1 MSREE
6 LLAKTKEEVSAIAKD
21 FGVTR
26 SIGSKRKT
34 KEQLIDEIME
44 KQNPQ
49 SETETVEVEDEDWQ
63 QPETEKEVTEADAE
77 VVAEEILTP
86 EQKAERRKSYVE
98 NVQIGTLVAFKS
110 ITGKVKSAKVV
121 KRSSKNRR
129 LKVETKYGAEFVI
142 PYDDVIWVRTNK
154 RWPKGVYQL
163 LKGVTNNE
171 EGK

>member
-34 KEQLIDEIME
+34 KEQLVDEIME

-49 SETETVEVEDEDWQ
+49 SKTETVEVEDEDWQ
-63 QPETEKEVTEADAE
+63 QPETEKEVTE

>member
-6 LLAKTKEEVSAIAKD
+6 LLAKTKDEVSAIAKD

-34 KEQLIDEIME
+34 KEQLVDEIME

-49 SETETVEVEDEDWQ
+49 SKTETVEVEDEDWQ
-63 QPETEKEVTEADAE
+63 QPEIEKEVTE